1 MFPKHREM
9 FTGGLD
15 SMCAVHPTLLHAPIT
30 MQIDWLEQNL
40 AFLKDLD
47 DTSHTTVQ
55 PNSSAADSAQMPS
68 ADSAQMPLPSAI
80 HADLATK
87 SGSEMRTVSIS
98 EVPPMP
104 ESLWK
109 GKWTTSAKIENG
121 ARRTTPL
128 EYWTFCYTHC
138 YSHKHAFQISQ
149 LNSAFSEKN
158 PNCQGHMK
166 WLENK
171 QVLLYLYHTAGVKID
186 MKNKYLLKTLKKYWK
201 ENRASLLK
209 LLLEWFQSGAAESL
223 QKSQVMRAA
232 LQHIRLEWK
241 EDSWWPNHGND
252 TDMTCLTDSV
262 VTEDRLLQ
270 EWAASKE
277 KKAAYDYFQP
287 EYEEIRIESEIKKSQ
302 IGAAR
307 GKRKKECETSNTAAM
322 DALASAASAADSVDD
337 CPTSR

>member
-1 MFPKHREM
+1 MDAAFPDPIQFARFTRLLMECRKVAVKVFPKHREM

-68 ADSAQMPLPSAI
+68 AQMPLPSAV

-87 SGSEMRTVSIS
+87 SGSEMQTVSIS

-138 YSHKHAFQISQ
+138 YSHKHAFQISPHG
-149 LNSAFSEKN
+149 SKPSSE
-158 PNCQGHMK
+158 P
-166 WLENK
+166 
-171 QVLLYLYHTAGVKID
+171 
-186 MKNKYLLKTLKKYWK
+186 
-201 ENRASLLK
+201 R
-209 LLLEWFQSGAAESL
+209 GAHE
-223 QKSQVMRAA
+223 
-232 LQHIRLEWK
+232 
-241 EDSWWPNHGND
+241 P
-252 TDMTCLTDSV
+252 
-262 VTEDRLLQ
+262 
-270 EWAASKE
+270 
-277 KKAAYDYFQP
+277 
-287 EYEEIRIESEIKKSQ
+287 
-302 IGAAR
+302 
-307 GKRKKECETSNTAAM
+307 
-322 DALASAASAADSVDD
+322 
-337 CPTSR
+337 